1 VNLLNLKL
9 EPLIHCKTIT
19 TAETY
24 LVRHPVLR
32 PGKAIETCRFEGDD
46 LASTVHFGIFEDEKV
61 IGVLSLFDAS
71 NSGIAAETQLQFRG
85 MAVLAAYQNKGI
97 GAILMEFAE
106 TQIKAKTGA
115 IIWLNAREKA
125 LPFYEKMGYQKMGQP
140 FTIGDIGIHFV
151 MYKIK
156 N

>member
-1 VNLLNLKL
+1 MYS
-9 EPLIHCKTIT
+9 CKPISTP
-19 TAETY
+19 ETY

-32 PGKAIETCRFEGDD
+32 LGKPLETCCFAGDD
-46 LASTVHFGIFEDEKV
+46 LPTTRHFGIFDGEKI
-61 IGVLSLFDAS
+61 IGVLSLFVAS
-71 NSGIAAETQLQFRG
+71 NEWITAECQLQFRG

-125 LPFYEKMGYQKMGQP
+125 VSFYKKMGYQKIGQP
-140 FTIGDIGIHFV
+140 FTIGDIGIHYV
-151 MYKIK
+151 LVKLK
-156 N
+156 D

>member
-1 VNLLNLKL
+1 MYS
-9 EPLIHCKTIT
+9 CKPISTP
-19 TAETY
+19 ETY

-71 NSGIAAETQLQFRG
+71 NSGITAETQLQFRG

-106 TQIKAKTGA
+106 TQIKAKTGV

-125 LPFYEKMGYQKMGQP
+125 VTFYEKMGYSKTGEP
-140 FTIGDIGIHFV
+140 FSIGDIGTHFV
-151 MYKIK
+151 MYKNK
-156 N
+156 S

>member
-1 VNLLNLKL
+1 MYS
-9 EPLIHCKTIT
+9 CKPISTP
-19 TAETY
+19 ETY

-71 NSGIAAETQLQFRG
+71 NSGITAETHLQFRG

-106 TQIKAKTGA
+106 TQIKAKTGV

-125 LPFYEKMGYQKMGQP
+125 VTFYEKMGYSKTGEP
-140 FTIGDIGIHFV
+140 FSIGDIGTHFV
-151 MYKIK
+151 MYKNK
-156 N
+156 S